1 MTKEELIAKSGE
13 MITEGFV
20 NILLRAYDEGY
31 SQGYEEVSVILRGC
45 VWITGEGV

>member
-31 SQGYEEVSVILRGC
+31 NQGYEEGK
-45 VWITGEGV
+45 TNQM